1 MGTSAFY
8 PVPWGDCPHTTT
20 GGKGWELP
28 RSTLFLGETVHTLQ
42 QEERDGNFRVLPCS
56 LGRLSTHYNRRK
68 GVGTSA
74 FYPVPWGDCLQTT
87 TGGKGWNFRVLPC
100 SLGRLSTDYN
110 RRKGME
116 LLRFTLFL
124 GETVHT
130 LQQEERDGNFRVL
143 PCSLGSLSTDYSRLT
158 KVSELLGNHHRG

>member
-1 MGTSAFY
+1 MGTSTFY
-8 PVPWGDCPHTTT
+8 PVLWEDCPHTTT

-56 LGRLSTHYNRRK
+56 LGRLSTYYNRTK
-68 GVGTSA
+68 GMGTST
-74 FYPVPWGDCLQTT
+74 FYPVPWADCPQTT
-87 TGGKGWNFRVLPC
+87 TGRKGWELPR
-100 SLGRLSTDYN
+100 S
-110 RRKGME
+110 
-116 LLRFTLFL
+116 TLFL